1 MANTNLKKSISP
13 EEMQMLKDINIFDSY
28 DPSLLLQQSQN
39 TDVDFVNKLLQQPM
53 PKDALDIGVEA
64 YEENVPL
71 LTQIGIGLTPAGYG
85 EDIAGFTKYTRDAM
99 RHGSRGETGA
109 GLRSAGLASLHAIG
123 LIPVAGDLAK
133 GLLKPL
139 LKGKEKISNKVL
151 NARAKFNLP
160 KKGKP
165 TFEANLRKKNPRL
178 EKELDKVM
186 TFQHQGHYK
195 NWDEMFEVAKEANK
209 PFQKDITKI
218 AESHGKKTTT
228 NPGEA
233 NWQHD
238 KEFKKYV
245 KYDEFGQ
252 PFDIR
257 TGAFPGT
264 VKTTISALR
273 KAGKKYDDDF
283 TRITDPIRT
292 RIVVETVEES
302 DKIAKEIANK
312 FPTKDSGNQM
322 NQFGF
327 KDRKLNIQYT
337 TPDGKNIIGEI
348 SIVPRAMGD
357 ASIITHPMYDTWRV
371 LGTNFPTGD
380 IPLIAKHDILNLK
393 RMQKSI
399 FKNANAKLDV
409 SWQSDDIIKKFDTY
423 DLLDDVIKFAEGGA
437 VYGNSGTFLPITPKL
452 VSNSDFSMGIP
463 SITMSANWSPDA
475 FVHSELSSDTKKPL
489 DTPSSGK
496 EPIIAGSKSQ
506 EKYNTSSISNIINGS
521 NHKSIDKPLMGN
533 KKEFL

>member
-1 MANTNLKKSISP
+1 MANTDPKKSLSP
-13 EEMQMLKDINIFDSY
+13 EQMQMLNDINIFDY
-28 DPSLLLQQSQN
+28 DYSLPLP
-39 TDVDFVNKLLQQPM
+39 TDLPNRSMLQQPM

-109 GLRSAGLASLHAIG
+109 GLRSAGLASLHGIG
-123 LIPVAGDLAK
+123 LIPVAGDLVK

-139 LKGKEKISNKVL
+139 LKGKERISSKVL
-151 NARAKFNLP
+151 DVRAKLNLP

-165 TFEANLRKKNPRL
+165 TFENNLRKKDPRL

-186 TFQHQGHYK
+186 TSQHQGHYK
-195 NWDEMFEVAKEANK
+195 NWDEMFEVAKGANK
-209 PFQKDITKI
+209 PFQTDITKI
-218 AESHGKKTTT
+218 AESHGKKTST

-238 KEFKKYV
+238 KELKKYV
-245 KYDEFGQ
+245 KLDEFGE

-257 TGAFPGT
+257 TGNFPGT
-264 VKTTISALR
+264 VKTTESALR

-283 TRITDPIRT
+283 TRITDSMRT
-292 RIVVETVEES
+292 RVVVETVEES
-302 DKIAKEIANK
+302 DKIAKDIANK
-312 FPTKDSGNQM
+312 FPTKDSGNQV

-337 TPDGKNIIGEI
+337 TPDGKQIIGEI
-348 SIVPRAMGD
+348 SIVPRAMSD
-357 ASIITHPMYDTWRV
+357 ASIVTHPMYNHWREI
-371 LGTNFPTGD
+371 GSNFPKGD
-380 IPLIAKHDILNLK
+380 IPIIAQVDVLNLK
-393 RMQKSI
+393 RMQKDI
-399 FKNANAKLDV
+399 FKKADAKLDF
-409 SWQSDDIIKKFDTY
+409 SWQSDNIIKKFDTY
-423 DLLDDVIKFAEGGA
+423 DALEDVIKFAEGGA

-452 VSNSDFSMGIP
+452 VSNSDFSMEIP
-463 SITMSANWSPDA
+463 SIIMSANWSPDA

-496 EPIIAGSKSQ
+496 EPMIAGSKSQ

-521 NHKSIDKPLMGN
+521 NHKSIDKPLVGN
-533 KKEFL
+533 KKELL

>member
-1 MANTNLKKSISP
+1 MANTDPKKSLSP
-13 EEMQMLKDINIFDSY
+13 EQMQMLNDINIFDY
-28 DPSLLLQQSQN
+28 DYSLPLP
-39 TDVDFVNKLLQQPM
+39 TDLPNRSMLQQPM
-53 PKDALDIGVEA
+53 PKDALDIAVEA

-71 LTQIGIGLTPAGYG
+71 LTQIGVGLTPAGYG
-85 EDIAGFTKYTRDAM
+85 EDVAGYTKYSRDAW
-99 RHGSRGETGA
+99 RHGGRGDIGA
-109 GLRSAGLASLHAIG
+109 GLQSAGLASLHALG
-123 LIPVAGDLAK
+123 LIPLVGDAVK

-139 LKGKEKISNKVL
+139 LKGKEKISAKVL
-151 NARAKFNLP
+151 NSRAQLNLP

-165 TFEANLRKKNPRL
+165 TFEANLRNKDPRL

-186 TFQHQGHYK
+186 TFQQQGHYK
-195 NWDEMFEVAKEANK
+195 NWDEMFEVAKDANR
-209 PFQKDITKI
+209 PFQKDIKEI
-218 AESHGKKTTT
+218 AGAHGKKTST

-238 KEFKKYV
+238 KELAKYV
-245 KYDEFGQ
+245 EYDEFDQ

-257 TGAFPGT
+257 TGNYPGT
-264 VKTTISALR
+264 VKTTESALR

-283 TRITDPIRT
+283 TRITDTIRT

-302 DKIAKEIANK
+302 DKIARDIANK

-337 TPDGKNIIGEI
+337 TPDGKQIIGEI
-348 SIVPRAMGD
+348 SIVPKAMSD
-357 ASIITHPMYDTWRV
+357 ASIITHPMYEHWRKI
-371 LGTNFPTGD
+371 GSNFPTGE
-380 IPLIAKHDILNLK
+380 IPIIAQAEIISLK
-393 RMQKSI
+393 KMQKDI
-399 FKNANAKLDV
+399 FKRADAKLDV

-423 DLLDDVIKFAEGGA
+423 DALEDVIKFAEGGA
-437 VYGNSGTFLPITPKL
+437 VYGNSGKFLPIAPKL
-452 VSNSDFSMGIP
+452 VSNSDFSIGIP

-475 FVHSELSSDTKKPL
+475 FTHSELSSGTKKPL

-521 NHKSIDKPLMGN
+521 NHKSIDKPLVGN
-533 KKEFL
+533 KTELL

>member
-53 PKDALDIGVEA
+53 PKDALDIGVES

-71 LTQIGIGLTPAGYG
+71 PIQILFGLTPAGYA

-109 GLRSAGLASLHAIG
+109 GLRSAGLASLHGIG
-123 LIPVAGDLAK
+123 LIPVAGDIVK

-139 LKGKEKISNKVL
+139 LKGKEKISSKVL
-151 NARAKFNLP
+151 DARAKFNLP
-160 KKGKP
+160 KTGKP
-165 TFEANLRKKNPRL
+165 TFEANLRKKDPRL
-178 EKELDKVM
+178 EKAVDKKL
-186 TFQHQGHYK
+186 TFEHQGHYT

-209 PFQKDITKI
+209 PFQKDITEI

-238 KEFKKYV
+238 KELKKYV

-257 TGAFPGT
+257 TGAYPGT
-264 VKTTISALR
+264 VKTTESALR
-273 KAGKKYDDDF
+273 KAGKKYDGDF
-283 TRITDPIRT
+283 TRVTDPIRT
-292 RIVVETVEES
+292 RIVVETVEDS
-302 DKIAKEIANK
+302 DKIAKSIANK
-312 FPTKDSGNQM
+312 YPTKDSGNQV

-337 TPDGKNIIGEI
+337 TPDGKQIIGEI

-357 ASIITHPMYDTWRV
+357 ASIITHPMYDTWRK
-371 LGTNFPTGD
+371 LGSDFPKGD

-393 RMQKSI
+393 RMQKAI
-399 FKNANAKLDV
+399 FKKANAKLDV

-423 DLLDDVIKFAEGGA
+423 DLLDDVTKFAEGGA

-496 EPIIAGSKSQ
+496 EPIIAGTKSQ